1 MKKIIIILSVALG
14 IVLWLYFAKE
24 GVETIKTVTT
34 YDTITK
40 VIDNTKPTKIE
51 KVYIKVV
58 DTIYKTKTVN
68 LVVTD
73 TVYKDKE
80 VKKYTY
86 KDSLP
91 NGELTSIIYADN
103 IYKRDIKLKTFNKN
117 EKTTIKLYKSVF
129 YVGGG
134 IMSDFDKRLDNVY
147 ISGYY
152 THKNKFL
159 LGLGY
164 GYSATLEKP
173 TLNFQLAFK
182 F

>member
-1 MKKIIIILSVALG
+1 MKKIIIILSVALSV
-14 IVLWLYFAKE
+14 VLWLYFAKD
-24 GVETIKTVTT
+24 GVETIKIVTT

-40 VIDNTKPTKIE
+40 IINNTKPTKIE

-58 DTIYKTKTVN
+58 DTIYRTKTVN

-103 IYKRDIKLKTFNKN
+103 IYRRDIKLKTFNKT
-117 EKTTIKLYKSVF
+117 EITTIKLYKSVF
-129 YVGGG
+129 YFGGG
-134 IMSDFDKRLDNVY
+134 IVSDFGKRVDNVY

-159 LGLGY
+159 IGLGY
-164 GYSATLEKP
+164 GYSITAQKP